1 MLQSNTVLS
10 RYLESR
16 CIKSRYIKPRFIQIN
31 LCLLLI
37 LVCTA
42 CTHPAIKFTAPSLS
56 KPNLSSYTGP
66 RFRVT
71 VSTFKNFK
79 AAQGL
84 MTTFGFTGIE
94 KGITELAT
102 NILVNAGYLR
112 VLERTLLDGVTSNTD
127 LEANRELFD
136 QSTTSVKGKL
146 LGSEYVLVGSIEDIE
161 PNVSISEAKLKV
173 PYLLNLKTST
183 SQASVRLGIR
193 LVHAQTGVV
202 LASGI
207 GHGLVKTT
215 GVGLRANRL
224 PIGAF
229 LNASTGFT
237 SSSRTP
243 LGFAFYQALF
253 QAIESLAQQ
262 LKKSPWSCRIASVS
276 PPRVFIEC
284 GALHR
289 LKKGMRF
296 EYYSRKGEI
305 KDAKGKVIGYD
316 DQLNGEVILQNVQPT
331 MSIGLHQLGKTAP
344 SAGDIV
350 VLKQK

>member
-1 MLQSNTVLS
+1 MLQSNTIL
-10 RYLESR
+10 SR
-16 CIKSRYIKPRFIQIN
+16 CIESQCIGSRFIQIN
-31 LCLLLI
+31 LLLLLV

-71 VSTFKNFK
+71 VSTFKNFD

-84 MTTFGFTGIE
+84 LNTFGFTGIE

-102 NILVNAGYLR
+102 NILVEAGYLR
-112 VLERTLLDGVTSNTD
+112 VLERTLLDGVTSNTQV
-127 LEANRELFD
+127 EVNSELFD

-146 LGSEYVLVGSIEDIE
+146 LGSEYVLVGSIENIE
-161 PNVSISEAKLKV
+161 PNVSVSEANLKV

-193 LVHAQTGVV
+193 LVHAQTGVI

-215 GVGLRANRL
+215 GIGLQANRL

-229 LNASTGFT
+229 LNASSGFT

-262 LKKSPWSCRIASVS
+262 LKKSPWSCRVASAT

-296 EYYSRKGEI
+296 QYYSRKGEI
-305 KDAKGKVIGYD
+305 KDAQGKVIGYD
-316 DQLNGEVILQNVQPT
+316 DQLNGEVILQSVQPT
-331 MSIGLHQLGKTAP
+331 ISIGLHQLGNTAP
-344 SAGDIV
+344 IAGDVV